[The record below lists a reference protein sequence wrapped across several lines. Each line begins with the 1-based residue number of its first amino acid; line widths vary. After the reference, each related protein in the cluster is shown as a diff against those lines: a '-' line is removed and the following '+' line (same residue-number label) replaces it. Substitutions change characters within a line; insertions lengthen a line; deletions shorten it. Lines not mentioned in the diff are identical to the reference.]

1 MRAAR
6 IGLPRAAACMLA
18 AFALAAALHPAHAF
32 AEPTVGLSSKTPLGE
47 VVQTGRGPVFSLY
60 DTSLL
65 NAGSGVSRYT
75 ALPERFDLRDVDGA
89 SFVTGVKNQ
98 GPYGVCWAFGALSSL
113 ESGLIASEH
122 AASDVD
128 LSERHLV
135 WYTYNGADDSE
146 DASLW
151 AGGDT
156 YVSDDPYNIGGNRWK
171 SGSTLMRW
179 YGTVDETR
187 APFDGE
193 QQMEALD
200 PDLRTESFL
209 HVQNVVYLPEPNE
222 YVRKED
228 GTLEYRHDADAVDG
242 VKAFLMDNGVLSVG
256 YHSDDAQASLSG
268 ARSDYWN
275 PDENAYCCTK
285 ADVEAAAFA
294 NHEVSIVGW
303 NDAFAKERF
312 STPPADDGAWIVK
325 NSWGTDFGDEGYFY
339 LSYYDTSFS
348 QPTFFEAEDADYRGA
363 ETEHVYESIY
373 QYDGAGFGD
382 VMYGSNTQMW
392 FANVFA
398 ARDYETVRAVSTIV
412 NEAGSQ
418 VDIAVHKNPAGLAPT
433 GELDPRSG
441 EQMWSMSETIGYA
454 GQLTFDLGDDAFE
467 VAPGDTFS
475 VVSTI
480 GYPDGKFQLSAEIE
494 DESVGGVDLACEPG
508 QSFCADTATGG
519 EEYWYDPASGA
530 MDGDGL
536 HMGNALLKAY
546 ATASSAPV
554 DPNPDPAPQPDPG
567 DSGDS
572 GLQPLPDADEPQAD
586 ALQAKRT
593 ALAPTG
599 DSAAVPLA
607 ATGALAAAAA
617 AGLAVGAMR
626 SRRSR

>member
-1 MRAAR
+1 
-6 IGLPRAAACMLA
+6 MLA
-18 AFALAAALHPAHAF
+18 AFALATALHPAHAF
-32 AEPTVGLSSKTPLGE
+32 AKPAAGLSSKIPLGE
-47 VVQTGRGPVFSLY
+47 VVQTERGPMFSLY

-65 NAGSGVSRYT
+65 NTGSGVSRYA
-75 ALPERFDLRDVDGA
+75 ALPKRFDLRDVGGA

-113 ESGLIASEH
+113 ESGLIVSGH
-122 AASDVD
+122 AGSTD

-135 WYTYNGADDSE
+135 WYTYDGVDDSE

-156 YVSDDPYNIGGNRWK
+156 FVSDDPYNIGGNRWK
-171 SGSTLMRW
+171 SGPTLMRW
-179 YGTVDETR
+179 YGAVDEAS
-187 APFDGE
+187 APFSGE
-193 QQMEALD
+193 QQMDALD

-209 HVQNVVYLPEPNE
+209 HVQNVVYLPESNE
-222 YVRKED
+222 YVRKGD
-228 GTLEYRHDADAVDG
+228 GTLAYRHDAGAVDA

-256 YHSDDAQASLSG
+256 YYSDDAQASLSG

-285 ADVEAAAFA
+285 TDVEAAAFA

-303 NDAFAKERF
+303 DDTFAKERF
-312 STPPADDGAWIVK
+312 STPPADNGAWIVK
-325 NSWGTDFGDEGYFY
+325 NSWGTGFGDEGYFY

-363 ETEHVYESIY
+363 ETDHVYDSIY

-382 VMYGSNTQMW
+382 VMYGSDTQMW

-418 VDIAVHKNPAGLAPT
+418 VDIAVYKNPDGLAPT
-433 GELDPRSG
+433 GQLDPRSG
-441 EQMWSMSETIGYA
+441 EQMWSMLETLGCA
-454 GQLTFDLGDDAFE
+454 GQLTFDLGEDAFE

-480 GYPDGKFQLSAEIE
+480 AYPDGKFQLSAEIE
-494 DESVGGVDLACEPG
+494 DESVGGADLACEPG
-508 QSFCADTATGG
+508 QSFCADTVTGG
-519 EEYWYDPASGA
+519 EDFWYDPASGV
-530 MDGDGL
+530 MDGEGL
-536 HMGNALLKAY
+536 HMGNSLSKAY
-546 ATASSAPV
+546 TTASSAPV
-554 DPNPDPAPQPDPG
+554 DPAPAPVPDPVPVDP
-567 DSGDS
+567 
-572 GLQPLPDADEPQAD
+572 QPLPDADAS
-586 ALQAKRT
+586 QAKRV

-599 DSAAVPLA
+599 DSAALPVA
-607 ATGALAAAAA
+607 ATGAAALAAVAA
-617 AGLAVGAMR
+617 AGLAARAMR
-626 SRRSR
+626 SRRSW